1 MSDLYGFVV
10 WIESILNQSI
20 ILIECVRVLSLKSSR
35 TCGLSERSM
44 RIEVCQPTGG
54 KFSHILT

>member
-1 MSDLYGFVV
+1 MSDLYGLV
-10 WIESILNQSI
+10 IYLESILNQGI
-20 ILIECVRVLSLKSSR
+20 ILIECVRVLSHKSSR

-44 RIEVCQPTGG
+44 RSAVCQPTGA